1 LIKRIRFISNNNKF
15 LGNSSLFKVR
25 SVTVGR
31 LLVDTYLNAREL
43 VREPDYSL
51 EHLSKIHLSKDR
63 KIKDP
68 DFFEKAFDSCDD
80 LFELVDNTA
89 YDAFLTMELMG
100 KLQILPL
107 TKELTNIA
115 GNLWI
120 KSLQNSRA
128 ERNEMLLMHEFF
140 QQNYLFPD
148 KYQFNYEDKALL
160 EEEKNEKKNKKTQKY
175 SGGLVLEPKKGLY
188 DKYILLLDFNSL
200 YPSLIQE
207 YNICF
212 TTVKRPSIPLE
223 NILVNKKKNK
233 TEGEE
238 NNEEIMDPN
247 EIIVD
252 IEKKNSI
259 LPRVIKN
266 LVEKRRAVKNQ
277 LKKAESIEEKQNLDI
292 KQKAIKLIA
301 NSIYG

>member
-1 LIKRIRFISNNNKF
+1 M
-15 LGNSSLFKVR
+15 
-25 SVTVGR
+25 GR
-31 LLVDTYLNAREL
+31 LLVDTYLSAREL

-63 KIKDP
+63 KIRDP
-68 DFFEKAFDSCDD
+68 EFFEKAYDLCDD
-80 LFELVDNTA
+80 LLDLVESTL
-89 YDAFLTMELMG
+89 YDSFLTMELLR

-128 ERNEMLLMHEFF
+128 ERNEMLLMHEFY

-148 KYQFNYEDKALL
+148 KYQYNFEDKALL
-160 EEEKNEKKNKKTQKY
+160 EEEKTEKKNQKTQKY

-188 DKYILLLDFNSL
+188 DKYVLLLDFNSL

-223 NILVNKKKNK
+223 KILAAKNK
-233 TEGEE
+233 NFKGESDE
-238 NNEEIMDPN
+238 NNEEHVDPS
-247 EIIVD
+247 ESIVD
-252 IEKKNSI
+252 SEKKNSI
-259 LPRVIKN
+259 LPKVIKN
-266 LVEKRRAVKNQ
+266 LVDKRRAVKNQ
-277 LKKAESIEEKQNLDI
+277 LKKAESMEEKQNLDI

-301 NSIYG
+301 NSIYGY